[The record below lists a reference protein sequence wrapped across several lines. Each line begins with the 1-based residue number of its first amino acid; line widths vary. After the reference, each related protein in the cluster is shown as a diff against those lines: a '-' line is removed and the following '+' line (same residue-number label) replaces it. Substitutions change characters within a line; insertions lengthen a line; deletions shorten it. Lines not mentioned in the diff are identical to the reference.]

1 MKEMSFRLENAG
13 KGQGRNWWQTPEK
26 SQQVKKS
33 ATTCGLALLKP
44 PSSGGEQA
52 GSPLF
57 SVHAKGGTSLSSCR
71 QVSVLWFAN
80 IEFSKQ
86 LTNPK
91 SWDIMK
97 IIVIARYLPKDGL
110 HGQKE
115 KHRIAIESG
124 R

>member
-1 MKEMSFRLENAG
+1 MGGRNALSRRNAER
-13 KGQGRNWWQTPEK
+13 GQGRNWWQTPEK

-52 GSPLF
+52 GNPLF

-80 IEFSKQ
+80 IEFSK
-86 LTNPK
+86 TVDK
-91 SWDIMK
+91 SEIL
-97 IIVIARYLPKDGL
+97 RYN
-110 HGQKE
+110 KE
-115 KHRIAIESG
+115 NRDSTIHKR
-124 R
+124 RTV

>member
-13 KGQGRNWWQTPEK
+13 KGQGRNLWQTPEK

-52 GSPLF
+52 GNPLF
-57 SVHAKGGTSLSSCR
+57 SVHAKGTPLSGGL

-80 IEFSKQ
+80 IEFSK
-86 LTNPK
+86 N
-91 SWDIMK
+91 S
-97 IIVIARYLPKDGL
+97 
-110 HGQKE
+110 
-115 KHRIAIESG
+115 
-124 R
+124 